1 MISNKLLSGTFAAL
15 LAAVVPV
22 NAAAAANNPSTLISP
37 ALQKALER
45 DLGIRAGD
53 VPNYLATERAAV
65 LKKAEVQR
73 ALGKTFAGL
82 WLERGAN
89 GRFKLVA
96 GTTQPAQAAKAQA
109 LGVDIRSV
117 PHSLSQLE
125 AAISALNR
133 TKTPSSVN
141 VASRAIDANIYSWRI
156 DLPSNRIVVTSATD
170 RLQTVADFLAASGID
185 SKIVRFETSKAPPK
199 PTFDIR
205 GGDRY
210 WTPMFGCSIGF
221 SAYSAFETGF
231 ATAGHCGTPGT
242 TVSGDNGVAIG
253 DFGGSTF
260 PGADQAWVRNT
271 NPGSWTIQ
279 PWVNTYDGGNLA
291 VFGNLETPVGGA
303 TCRSGAT
310 TGWRCGAVTAT
321 NVTVNYAAGATFG
334 LTQST
339 ACVGFGDSGGSF
351 VSPGGEAQG
360 VTSGGGIPL
369 GSNDNCAEPTP
380 VTFHQ
385 PIQPLLNA
393 YGLVLQTAASCGRL
407 NPGGSLATDASLSSC
422 SGRFTLVMQGDGNLV
437 LYDNT
442 SGAALWASWTFGAG
456 FAAYMQSDGNLV
468 IYTPEG
474 QPVWWSGTNGQNG
487 AMLFVQDDGNSVVY
501 THTAVPL
508 WWTNTVTP

>member
-1 MISNKLLSGTFAAL
+1 MISTKLLSRTSAAL
-15 LAAVVPV
+15 LAATVSAT
-22 NAAAAANNPSTLISP
+22 AAAAAGPPSPLVSP
-37 ALQKALER
+37 AVQKALER
-45 DLGIRAGD
+45 DFGISAGD
-53 VPNYLATERAAV
+53 VPGYLAAERAAT
-65 LKKAEVQR
+65 LKKGEVQR
-73 ALGKTFAGL
+73 QLDKSFAGL

-96 GTTQPAQAAKAQA
+96 GTTQPGQAAKARA
-109 LGVDIRSV
+109 LGVDIRVV
-117 PHSLSQLE
+117 PRSLAQLE
-125 AAISALNR
+125 AAVSALNR
-133 TKTPSSVN
+133 TKTTSSVN
-141 VASRAIDANIYSWRI
+141 VSRKIDPNIYSWHI
-156 DLPSNRIVVTSATD
+156 DLPANRIVVTAAD
-170 RLQTVADFLAASGID
+170 DHLQTAVDFVTASGID
-185 SKIVRFETSKAPPK
+185 SKIVRFETSKTPPK
-199 PTFDIR
+199 PAFDIR

-210 WTPMFGCSIGF
+210 WTPLYGCSIGF

-242 TVSGDNGVAIG
+242 TVSGANGVAIG

-260 PGADQAWVRNT
+260 PGADHAWVRNT

-291 VFGNLETPVGGA
+291 VVGNLETPVGGA

-321 NVTVNYAAGATFG
+321 NVTVNYAAGLTYG

-360 VTSGGGIPL
+360 VTSGGGIPT
-369 GSNDNCAEPTP
+369 GSNDNCAEPSP

-393 YGLVLQTAASCGRL
+393 YGLVLQTAATCGRL
-407 NPGGSLATDASLSSC
+407 NPGGALGTDQSISSC

-474 QPVWWSGTNGQNG
+474 QPVWASNTSGQNG
-487 AMLFVQDDGNSVVY
+487 ALLLVQDDGNSVVY
-501 THTAVPL
+501 TYTAVPL

>member
-1 MISNKLLSGTFAAL
+1 MLSTRLLSCTTAAL
-15 LAAVVPV
+15 LAAAISTT
-22 NAAAAANNPSTLISP
+22 AAAAANPSSTLISP

-45 DLGIRAGD
+45 DLGINAGD
-53 VPNYLATERAAV
+53 VPNYLAAERTAM
-65 LKKAEVQR
+65 LKKGEVQR
-73 ALGKTFAGL
+73 QLDKTFAGV
-82 WLERGAN
+82 WLERDTN
-89 GRFKLVA
+89 GRIKLVA
-96 GTTQPAQAAKAQA
+96 GATQPAQTGKARA
-109 LGVDIRSV
+109 LGVDIRVV

-125 AAISALNR
+125 AAITALNR
-133 TKTPSSVN
+133 TKTTSSVSVRRGIDPN
-141 VASRAIDANIYSWRI
+141 VYSWHV
-156 DLPSNRIVVTSATD
+156 DLPANRIVVTAAHD
-170 RLQTVADFLAASGID
+170 HLQTAVDFVAASGID
-185 SKIVRFETSKAPPK
+185 SKIVRFETSKAPPT

-242 TVSGDNGVAIG
+242 TVSGANYVAIG

-260 PGADQAWVRNT
+260 PGADHAWVRNT

-279 PWVNTYDGGNLA
+279 PLVNTYDGGNLA
-291 VFGNLETPVGGA
+291 VVGNLETPVGGA

-321 NVTVNYAAGATFG
+321 NVTVNYAAGLTYG

-360 VTSGGGIPL
+360 VTSGGGIPT
-369 GSNDNCAEPTP
+369 GSNDNCAEPSP

-393 YGLVLQTAASCGRL
+393 YGLVLHTAATCGRL
-407 NPGGSLATDASLSSC
+407 NPGGALATNASLSSC
-422 SGRFTLVMQGDGNLV
+422 GGRFVLVMQGDGNLV

-442 SGAALWASWTFGAG
+442 SGAALWASSTFGAG
-456 FAAYMQSDGNLV
+456 FAAYMQTDGNLV

-474 QPVWWSGTNGQNG
+474 LPVWASNTSGLNG
-487 AMLFVQDDGNSVVY
+487 AMLFVQDDGNSVIY
-501 THTAVPL
+501 THTAVPV
-508 WWTNTVTP
+508 WATNTVTP